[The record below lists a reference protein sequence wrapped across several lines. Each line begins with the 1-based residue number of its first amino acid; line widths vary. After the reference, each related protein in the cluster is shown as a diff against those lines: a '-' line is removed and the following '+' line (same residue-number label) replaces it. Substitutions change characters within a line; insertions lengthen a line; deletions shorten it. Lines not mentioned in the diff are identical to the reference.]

1 MTPDLAIVIV
11 GYNARAD
18 LERCL
23 ESILAAPPV
32 VPFEILLVDNGSTDG
47 GPDAVERRWPQV
59 RVLRQARNLGFA
71 AASNAGIRTTGAGL
85 VLLLNS
91 DTIVPPG
98 ALDRL
103 VTRLSELPDVAV
115 AGPRLV
121 NAEGEPEL
129 SFGRMMSPWN
139 ELSQKALGALV
150 ARRVPPFHRWLGR
163 RTRAEHDPDWVSG
176 ACLLVRRADAD
187 AVGLLDERYFLYA
200 EDVDFC
206 AAIRARGR
214 RVLFTPEAEVI
225 HLRGRSAASR
235 PAAAEEAYR
244 RSQMAFYAKHHP
256 RWAWWLRAYL
266 KFRGRLPDMPI
277 DPPGSIR

>member
-23 ESILAAPPV
+23 ESILAAPHV

-71 AASNAGIRTTGAGL
+71 AASNVGILATGADL

-103 VTRLSELPDVAV
+103 VTRLRELPDVSV

-121 NAEGEPEL
+121 NAEGQPEL

-139 ELSQKALGALV
+139 ELSQKALGALG
-150 ARRVPPFHRWLGR
+150 ARRVPPFDRWLGR
-163 RTRAEHDPDWVSG
+163 QTRVEHDPDWVSG
-176 ACLLVRRADAD
+176 ACLLVRRADAV
-187 AVGLLDERYFLYA
+187 AAGLFDERFFMYT

-206 AAIRARGR
+206 AAVRRLGR
-214 RVLFTPEAEVI
+214 RVLFTPVAEIV
-225 HLRGRSAASR
+225 HLGGRSRASAPVATER
-235 PAAAEEAYR
+235 AYR
-244 RSQMAFYAKHHP
+244 TSQLAFYAKHHP
-256 RWAWWLRAYL
+256 GWLPWLRAYL
-266 KFRGRLPDMPI
+266 RLRGKLPD
-277 DPPGSIR
+277 